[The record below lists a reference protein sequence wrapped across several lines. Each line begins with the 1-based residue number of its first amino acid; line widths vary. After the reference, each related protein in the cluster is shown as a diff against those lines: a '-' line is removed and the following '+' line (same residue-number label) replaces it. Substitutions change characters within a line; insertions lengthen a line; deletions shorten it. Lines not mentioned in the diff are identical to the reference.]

1 MACSCISSMSCSSE
15 SDATVYYSYSR
26 EKAMS
31 MAMDDKSL
39 YHKVYVLAADR
50 VVQFEIFFVDLI
62 VT

>member
-1 MACSCISSMSCSSE
+1 
-15 SDATVYYSYSR
+15 
-26 EKAMS
+26 MS